1 MTLGKINIPEKVQ
14 FLVYNVLNGTMYQR
28 QHSFFKIPS
37 WDGFRRGDLLRWRA
51 PSVRIMIVNPV
62 SWLIFQQLSYAT
74 LHRFSRGYP
83 VNRDGHNFPLR
94 IIQIGPVYLRHVI
107 LISAPDWDRF
117 CLYYF
122 FFVGFGCCF
131 YSLHH
136 RSTCELSNGLPHR
149 DTDTDRQFAFFA
161 AFHRGVGRHHH
172 RGVAVWSR
180 RWRRLL
186 RLTGLMNW
194 IFLILSFRMSELFSE
209 STFFNG
215 FQK

>member
-1 MTLGKINIPEKVQ
+1 
-14 FLVYNVLNGTMYQR
+14 
-28 QHSFFKIPS
+28 
-37 WDGFRRGDLLRWRA
+37 
-51 PSVRIMIVNPV
+51 MIVNPV

-83 VNRDGHNFPLR
+83 VNRDGHNFPPSNNSNRPHVLATCCFNFSTR
-94 IIQIGPVYLRHVI
+94 LGPFLFAF
-107 LISAPDWDRF
+107 L
-117 CLYYF
+117 LF
-122 FFVGFGCCF
+122 FGFGCCF

-180 RWRRLL
+180 RRRAVD
-186 RLTGLMNW
+186 GLNELD
-194 IFLILSFRMSELFSE
+194 IFNPFLSDEWTFSE